1 MFECKYQLGITAQ
14 IKNNN
19 MFTVQIRF
27 LSEFAGMFSKNKQRK
42 KSINTPKEP
51 LCPGFWSRKNKGEG
65 QTEKDR
71 QNKETQASVPLRVP
85 RPELI
90 VGKVT
95 KWFSHDPREEAFF
108 LLGPWMEKRCHWKPT
123 KGALATYSKSH
134 SWHHVSL
141 YICHLT
147 AISMFS
153 VKNSSITSTHF
164 QVTWHR
170 PSCVT
175 LLSLSHS
182 LSHIETKNKNVCM
195 DLKIVVTQWMWGT
208 SCKSSNLQWLDWAW
222 SLQVNAALKNA
233 ASTAVLHM
241 LQSHH

>member
-1 MFECKYQLGITAQ
+1 
-14 IKNNN
+14 
-19 MFTVQIRF
+19 MFTVQTRF

-42 KSINTPKEP
+42 KSINIPNSHYVQVSCQERIKGRDIQKKEEA
-51 LCPGFWSRKNKGEG
+51 R
-65 QTEKDR
+65 
-71 QNKETQASVPLRVP
+71 ASVPLRVP

-134 SWHHVSL
+134 GWHHVSL

-147 AISMFS
+147 AISMFL

-175 LLSLSHS
+175 LLSRSHS
-182 LSHIETKNKNVCM
+182 LSHTETKNKNVCM
-195 DLKIVVTQWMWGT
+195 NLKIVVTQWMWGT

-222 SLQVNAALKNA
+222 SLQVNAVLKNA